1 MNEDGDVESGP
12 FYHGTKADLETG
24 DFIEPG
30 RSSNYGYG
38 KRKSAWVYMSAVLPT
53 WGAELAQ
60 GEGPGR
66 IYVVE
71 PTGPF
76 EDDPDLTDKKFA
88 GNPTRSYRSRHP
100 LEIVGEVKDWEGH
113 TPEEI
118 QAMKDGRDRRLAAQ
132 AAQIACIPSCDDLD
146 RRHAAAE
153 LEARAWRADAEFGGC
168 VLRMVIRGAEIE
180 VLDSR
185 RFRSGEE
192 AIWVDDP
199 RTSQSQPRWPGSAPT
214 LSGRISEVS
223 AWQDGWAG
231 TLESC
236 VTEIGLSTE
245 ATIWMAVDAES
256 DTITFRV
263 DALGRERSWQRNL
276 RLHKGVLVDD
286 KFGELWDYGTTA
298 L

>member
-66 IYVVE
+66 IYIVE

-153 LEARAWRADAEFGGC
+153 VEARAWRADAEFGGC
-168 VLRMVIRGAEIE
+168 VLRMVIREQRSKCLIREDSDLVKKRSGSTILEPPNRSQDGPGARRLCPDE
-180 VLDSR
+180 SR
-185 RFRSGEE
+185 RS
-192 AIWVDDP
+192 P
-199 RTSQSQPRWPGSAPT
+199 PGKMAGRAP
-214 LSGRISEVS
+214 SNP
-223 AWQDGWAG
+223 A
-231 TLESC
+231 
-236 VTEIGLSTE
+236 
-245 ATIWMAVDAES
+245 
-256 DTITFRV
+256 
-263 DALGRERSWQRNL
+263 
-276 RLHKGVLVDD
+276 
-286 KFGELWDYGTTA
+286 
-298 L
+298 